1 VRTARQTLGDA
12 GERHARRQLEE
23 AGYTCLAEQW
33 RCPAGELDLVMQR
46 GDELVFIEVKVRRG
60 GLLDAEQAV
69 TPAQQRRLL
78 TAAQAFLI
86 AHRELHELIWRI
98 DVLGITLDR
107 RGRVTRV
114 SHIENAITG

>member
-1 VRTARQTLGDA
+1 
-12 GERHARRQLEE
+12 
-23 AGYTCLAEQW
+23 
-33 RCPAGELDLVMQR
+33 
-46 GDELVFIEVKVRRG
+46 
-60 GLLDAEQAV
+60 LDAEQAV

-86 AHRELHELIWRI
+86 AHPELHELIWRI